1 MGFLDNTSITVDAI
15 LTKKG
20 RELLAR
26 GQNEF
31 RITKFALADDEID
44 YNLYDTTHPNGS
56 NFYGAVIEN
65 MPLLEAF
72 VDENQLLRYKLT
84 TLPKETAKLPIFELP
99 NASLNFTG
107 PGVTQTITPNTRNGV
122 DSAYTFILQ
131 DASIANITPIVA
143 RSGRIDG
150 DIGRPADNRLLP
162 NGRPD
167 EDFAFGRDRITTP
180 VFLNETERK
189 RSITIT
195 SKSVNIIARSITAQ
209 TLTNVT
215 VVGVDTGA
223 TFNIPIT
230 VKADP
235 SKL

>member
-31 RITKFALADDEID
+31 RISKFALADDEID

-84 TLPKETAKLPIFELP
+84 TLPKETAKLPILEMP
-99 NASLNFTG
+99 NQSMTFNG
-107 PGVTQTITPNTRNGV
+107 PGITQAITPNTRNGV
-122 DSAYTFILQ
+122 DSAYTFVLQ
-131 DASIANITPIVA
+131 DASIANISPIVA
-143 RSGRIDG
+143 RSGDPVGERPIERRLPDG
-150 DIGRPADNRLLP
+150 SLE
-162 NGRPD
+162 
-167 EDFAFGRDRITTP
+167 EDFLSRATTP
-180 VFLNETERK
+180 VFLNEAERK

-195 SKSVNIIARSITAQ
+195 SKAVNIIARSITSQ
-209 TLTNVT
+209 QSTNVT
-215 VVGVDTGA
+215 IVGLDTGA
-223 TFNIPIT
+223 TYNLPIT
-230 VKADP
+230 VKADA
-235 SKL
+235 SKI

>member
-84 TLPKETAKLPIFELP
+84 TLPKETAKLPILELP
-99 NASLNFTG
+99 NQSMTFNG
-107 PGVTQTITPNTRNGV
+107 PGITQAITPNTRNGV
-122 DSAYTFILQ
+122 DSAYTFVLQ
-131 DASIANITPIVA
+131 DASIANISPIVA
-143 RSGRIDG
+143 RSGDPIGERPVERRLPDG
-150 DIGRPADNRLLP
+150 NLE
-162 NGRPD
+162 
-167 EDFAFGRDRITTP
+167 EDFLSRATTP
-180 VFLNETERK
+180 VFLNEAERK

-195 SKSVNIIARSITAQ
+195 SKAVNIIARSITSQ
-209 TLTNVT
+209 QSTNVT
-215 VVGVDTGA
+215 IVGLDTGA
-223 TFNIPIT
+223 TFNLPIT

-235 SKL
+235 SKI